1 MLALILLY
9 ENFFLLHDTG
19 KVDRDSDL
27 EQCNANNCV
36 IEDAPSNMKV
46 VKWLNCDACHMWFHG
61 FCIKAKA
68 CDYRKKTW
76 LCDKCKKN

>member
-1 MLALILLY
+1 MNFIYTTSSNCMVFATVCYMLALILLY

-27 EQCNANNCV
+27 EQCNANNNNYCV

-46 VKWLNCDACHMWFHG
+46 VKWLN
-61 FCIKAKA
+61 
-68 CDYRKKTW
+68 
-76 LCDKCKKN
+76 